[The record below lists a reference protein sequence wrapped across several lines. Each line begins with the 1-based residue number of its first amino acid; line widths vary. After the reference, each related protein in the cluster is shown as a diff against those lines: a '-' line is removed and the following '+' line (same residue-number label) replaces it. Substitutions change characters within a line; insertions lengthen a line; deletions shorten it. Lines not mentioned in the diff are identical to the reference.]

1 MVGPLAAVVTA
12 GWGRRIVAG
21 SVGAI
26 ALCAASN
33 QWCRDFHNNM
43 NNQVI
48 KINYS
53 GKALQERELENH
65 FIVKNMKKIFKE
77 QIKS

>member
-1 MVGPLAAVVTA
+1 MVGPLVAVVTA
-12 GWGRRIVAG
+12 GRGRRILAG

-33 QWCRDFHNNM
+33 QRCRGFRDNM
-43 NNQVI
+43 NNQVV

-53 GKALQERELENH
+53 GKALQEQELENH
-65 FIVKNMKKIFKE
+65 FIAKNMKKILKE